1 MKRLKLVFLGTIYI
15 LTACGNN
22 LEMDSLRSTD
32 QGELIGLN
40 GENNTYTWKGI
51 PFATPPVDDLRW
63 KATQEAK
70 PWNGR
75 LEATEFRQACFQRGS
90 VFENSESQWS
100 GSEDCLYLNI
110 WTPKL
115 SKEQIEQF
123 SDQLPVMMWIH
134 GGANVVG
141 LSLIHI

>member
-51 PFATPPVDDLRW
+51 PFATPPVSR
-63 KATQEAK
+63 
-70 PWNGR
+70 
-75 LEATEFRQACFQRGS
+75 
-90 VFENSESQWS
+90 
-100 GSEDCLYLNI
+100 
-110 WTPKL
+110 
-115 SKEQIEQF
+115 
-123 SDQLPVMMWIH
+123 
-134 GGANVVG
+134 
-141 LSLIHI
+141 

>member
-1 MKRLKLVFLGTIYI
+1 MVKKYFV
-15 LTACGNN
+15 
-22 LEMDSLRSTD
+22 
-32 QGELIGLN
+32 
-40 GENNTYTWKGI
+40 WKGYI
-51 PFATPPVDDLRW
+51 IHPVDDLKW

-75 LEATEFRQACFQRGS
+75 LKLLNLGKRVFKRIC
-90 VFENSESQWS
+90 FENSESQWS

-115 SKEQIEQF
+115 SRVRLNG

-134 GGANVVG
+134 GG
-141 LSLIHI
+141 LM